1 MDIVLPSINI
11 HTLLIMA
18 HVLGT
23 TLGVGG
29 ATISDLLFFRA
40 TQDGRI
46 EAKEWEILKMVSLVI
61 WVGLLLAV
69 ASGLGFLLEYAMTPE
84 KTQYLANPKIWAKL
98 TIVGIIFANGLLLH
112 WKLFPIFES
121 MVGRPMGE
129 SRFVKNMTLVFTSGA
144 VSITSWYIAFIMGT
158 WRGLNFTLNYWQLLL
173 VYGVILA
180 SAIVVANVVGR
191 MHAKPHIEIER
202 T

>member
-1 MDIVLPSINI
+1 MDIVLPTINI
-11 HTLLIMA
+11 HTLLLMA
-18 HVLGT
+18 HILGT

-29 ATISDLLFFRA
+29 ATISDLLFFRS

-46 EAKEWEILKMVSLVI
+46 EAKEWEILKMVSVVI

-69 ASGLGFLLEYAMTPE
+69 ASGLGFLVEYAMTPE

-144 VSITSWYIAFIMGT
+144 ISITSWYTVFIMGA
-158 WRGLNFTLNYWQLLL
+158 WRGLSFTLTYWQIL
-173 VYGVILA
+173 VAYGIILA
-180 SAIVVANVVGR
+180 GAILVANIVGR

-202 T
+202 K